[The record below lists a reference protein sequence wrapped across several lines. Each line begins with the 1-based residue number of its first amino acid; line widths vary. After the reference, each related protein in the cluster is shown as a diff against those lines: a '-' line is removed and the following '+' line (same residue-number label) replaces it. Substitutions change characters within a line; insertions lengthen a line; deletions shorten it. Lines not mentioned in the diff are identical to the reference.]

1 MKRSS
6 IVISHIIAWVILYLV
21 FFVVLDITIRSS
33 GSALVMAGKLIMWI
47 TLILLPGLMLPFY
60 VFYFLLNRITKGK
73 RKLAWGIA
81 AFLFLLLLPL
91 GYLIL
96 DDSGG
101 DLEDYFQCAIVV
113 FFFAMLGLLFRSF
126 FDGIN
131 QAREKDILQKQHLET
146 ELNFLKGQI
155 SPHFLFNTLNNIDS
169 LIATDPDTASKSL
182 ISLSDSMRYM
192 IYETAGSAVS
202 LAGELEYLENVIS
215 LYRLR
220 YKKERAISYEQ
231 KGIPGNYK
239 IAPMLLIPVV
249 ENAFKHYSQKL
260 SKEGINISVEINED
274 CVILLCSNAFAS
286 AAESSPQ
293 SGIGLQTLIRR
304 LDLLYPDLYEL
315 EIQSSSP
322 IFKVKL
328 SIPLSQ

>member
-1 MKRSS
+1 MKKSS

-21 FFVVLDITIRSS
+21 FFVVLNITIRSS
-33 GSALVMAGKLIMWI
+33 GSVLVMAGKIILWI
-47 TLILLPGLMLPFY
+47 TLILLPGLMIPFY
-60 VFYFLLNRITKGK
+60 AFYFMLDRLTRGK
-73 RKLAWGIA
+73 RKLIWGIV

-101 DLEDYFQCAIVV
+101 DLEDYFQCTVV
-113 FFFAMLGLLFRSF
+113 VVFFAMLGLLFRTF
-126 FDGIN
+126 FNGIT
-131 QAREKDILQKQHLET
+131 QAKEKDILQKQQLET

-192 IYETAGSAVS
+192 IYETSESAVPLRS
-202 LAGELEYLENVIS
+202 ELDYLENVIA
-215 LYRLR
+215 LYKLR
-220 YKKERAISYEQ
+220 YKEECPISYQLNGSPE
-231 KGIPGNYK
+231 NYK

-260 SKEGINISVEINED
+260 STEGINISV
-274 CVILLCSNAFAS
+274 VIGEENLVLLCSNAFTS
-286 AAESSPQ
+286 VKENNQP
-293 SGIGLQTLIRR
+293 SGIGLQTLRRR
-304 LDLLYPDLYEL
+304 LDLLCPDAYEL

-322 IFKVKL
+322 IFRVKL
-328 SIPLSQ
+328 SIPLNL

>member
-1 MKRSS
+1 MKKSS

-33 GSALVMAGKLIMWI
+33 GTGWFMAGRIIMWI
-47 TLILLPGLMLPFY
+47 TLILLPGLMIPFY
-60 VFYFLLNRITKGK
+60 AFYFMLDRITKGK
-73 RKLAWGIA
+73 RKLIWSVV
-81 AFLFLLLLPL
+81 AFLILLLLPL

-126 FDGIN
+126 FNGII
-131 QAREKDILQKQHLET
+131 QAKEKDILQKQHLET

-155 SPHFLFNTLNNIDS
+155 SPHFLFNTLNNIDA

-192 IYETAGSAVS
+192 IYETAERAVPLS
-202 LAGELEYLENVIS
+202 SELEYLENVIA
-215 LYRLR
+215 LYKLR
-220 YKKERAISYEQ
+220 YTEGRSISYKQE
-231 KGIPGNYK
+231 GNAENDK

-249 ENAFKHYSQKL
+249 ENAFKHYSEKL
-260 SKEGINISVEINED
+260 SREGITISV
-274 CVILLCSNAFAS
+274 VIGEENLVLLCSNAFNPVK
-286 AAESSPQ
+286 ENNLP
-293 SGIGLQTLIRR
+293 SGIGLQTLKRR

-322 IFKVKL
+322 IFRVKL
-328 SIPLSQ
+328 SIPLHR